1 MPIQIINGFPQY
13 YELGYSYS
21 RFRGSIVTEQ
31 SAAYSDIDLMNDTI
45 GNPIPLIEEETY
57 LLSIVRDGAT
67 LIETEGY
74 EFISENVI
82 RVIPGLLTGETLVFK
97 KLYAK
102 GEIGPIPKIATE
114 HQAVVVSKETISGV
128 AWTDDDNLN
137 INITDVT
144 LFGGKTRVRTDF
156 EFTADQIEVYLNGQF
171 IAPEMVN
178 VSGVPLWKVV
188 GSDTIELDGDYS
200 NIRLGIQIVKKTYEE
215 S

>member
-13 YELGYSYS
+13 YEFGHYYS
-21 RFRGSIVTEQ
+21 RFRGDIVTEQ
-31 SAAYSDIDLMNDTI
+31 STAYLDIDLMNDTI
-45 GNPIPLIEEETY
+45 GNPIPLIEEDIH

-67 LIETEGY
+67 LIEAEGY
-74 EFISENVI
+74 EFISENVVRI
-82 RVIPGLLTGETLVFK
+82 IPGLLTGETLVFK

-102 GEIGPIPKIATE
+102 GEVGPIPQIATE
-114 HQAVVVSKETISGV
+114 HQAAVMSKETISGV

-178 VSGVPLWKVV
+178 ASVVPLWKVV
-188 GSDTIELDGDYS
+188 GSDTVELDGDYS
-200 NIRLGIQIVKKTYEE
+200 NIHLGIQIVKKTYEE